1 MARIVIIDELGE
13 SATEL
18 ESTFSAA
25 GHHALSVTDARHGI
39 DFCHAN
45 SVNAVIVC
53 VYLPGRDMETVL
65 QLRKTLPHLPVIV
78 FYARAAETDPS
89 AFVLCVGDTSI
100 IPKPVSLST
109 VLFAVE
115 GIVP

>member
-1 MARIVIIDELGE
+1 MAQIVIIDELGD

-25 GHHALSVTDARHGI
+25 GHHALSVRDAGSGI
-39 DFCHAN
+39 DFCRTN
-45 SVNAVIVC
+45 SVKAVIAC

-65 QLRKTLPHLPVIV
+65 QLRRTFPNLPVIV
-78 FYARAAETDPS
+78 FYAKAAEVDSS
-89 AFVLCVGDTSI
+89 AFVLCAGDTSI

-109 VLFAVE
+109 VLLAVE
-115 GIVP
+115 KVLP